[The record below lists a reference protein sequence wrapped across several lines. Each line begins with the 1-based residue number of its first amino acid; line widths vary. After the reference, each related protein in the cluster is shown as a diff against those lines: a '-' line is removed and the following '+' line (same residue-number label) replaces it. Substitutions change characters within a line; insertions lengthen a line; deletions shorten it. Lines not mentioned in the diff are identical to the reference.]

1 MSSLGSSELYWG
13 DECWWVYVLQCR
25 DGTLYTG
32 ITNDLDRRLAMHN
45 SGRGAKYTRSRI
57 PVKMLCWWP
66 HQTKSEALKAE
77 ISFKKLDRK
86 EKLERI
92 KIRSR
97 WIEKNFPDDG

>member
-13 DECWWVYVLQCR
+13 DECWWVYVLQCK

-45 SGRGAKYTRSRI
+45 SGKGAKYTRARL

-66 HQTKSEALKAE
+66 YKTKGDALKE
-77 ISFKKLDRK
+77 EYKFKQLSRK
-86 EKLERI
+86 EKDARI
-92 KIRSR
+92 ITRSR
-97 WIEKNFPDDG
+97 WIEKEF

>member
-1 MSSLGSSELYWG
+1 MGLNKELYWG

-77 ISFKKLDRK
+77 YSFKQLSRK
-86 EKLERI
+86 EKQERI
-92 KIRSR
+92 TTRSK
-97 WIEKNFPDDG
+97 WIEKEFG